1 MRAIA
6 GRLVTLVALL
16 LLASP
21 GLAQDRRTDT
31 WIATWS
37 TAVVARAVAVTP
49 PPGAPAPAVAT
60 PPLTINNQT
69 LRQIVHTSIGGNRIR
84 VVLSNAFGTAPLA
97 IGAAHVAL
105 RDKEATIAAAGKRL
119 TFSGNGSFTIP
130 AGASVISDAVDLAVP
145 PMADL
150 AVDVHLPG
158 ELGPMGAPVTLHGGA
173 NQTNYVSAA
182 GNHAGAASLP
192 IDARTASW
200 FLLARVEVVSTAP
213 AQVIVAFGDS
223 ITDGTR
229 STVDTNNRW
238 PDHLARRLLAQ
249 TGRSAAVVN
258 AGIAGNRL
266 LSEGA
271 PQAGINALARF
282 DRDVLMQTGV
292 THVVIME
299 GINDI
304 GVARENPSPTAADL
318 IAAQQQLI
326 MRARA
331 RGLKVFG
338 ATLTPFEGAAY
349 WTKEGE
355 AKRQA
360 VNQWI
365 RSGGAYDGVIDFDAV
380 TRDPN
385 APTKL
390 QPQFDSGDHLHPNDA
405 GYRAMGESVDLT
417 FFAPARVGS

>member
-1 MRAIA
+1 M
-6 GRLVTLVALL
+6 
-16 LLASP
+16 
-21 GLAQDRRTDT
+21 
-31 WIATWS
+31 
-37 TAVVARAVAVTP
+37 
-49 PPGAPAPAVAT
+49 
-60 PPLTINNQT
+60 
-69 LRQIVHTSIGGNRIR
+69 GGNRVR
-84 VVLSNAFGTAPLA
+84 VVLSNTFGTAPLA

-105 RDKEATIAAAGKRL
+105 REKDASIAGAGKRL

-130 AGASVISDAVDLAVP
+130 AGASVVSDAVDLDVP
-145 PMADL
+145 PLADL
-150 AVDVHLPG
+150 AVDVHVPG

-200 FLLARVEVVSTAP
+200 FLLARVEVANATPAP
-213 AQVIVAFGDS
+213 VVVAFGDS
-223 ITDGTR
+223 ITDGSR

-249 TGRSAAVVN
+249 RGRSAAVIN

-271 PQAGINALARF
+271 PQVGVNALARF

-304 GVARENPSPTAADL
+304 GVARENPSPAAADL

-331 RGLKVFG
+331 RGLKVYG

-365 RSGGAYDGVIDFDAV
+365 RTSGVYDGVIDFDAV

-385 APTKL
+385 APTKF

-405 GYRAMGESVDLT
+405 GYRAMGESVDLA